1 MVLHVRDTQE
11 YPNGWAKLV
20 SELINRP
27 GWNRTRLAREA
38 GINRNTVRRW
48 IDGESSNISASSI
61 RLIADAAGIDYQTAA
76 EAAVGARAQDIRND
90 DDAIRII
97 DESDLPADIKD
108 ELKDMVRS
116 RRLESEES
124 LRRDI
129 EAELGRLSR
138 TRRNVS

>member
-61 RLIADAAGIDYQTAA
+61 RLIADAADIDYQV
-76 EAAVGARAQDIRND
+76 AAVKIAAHHLNTRHGVVIGDVVGSCRFRRRRPPVLA
-90 DDAIRII
+90 AIRPRRK
-97 DESDLPADIKD
+97 SA
-108 ELKDMVRS
+108 S
-116 RRLESEES
+116 RMQR
-124 LRRDI
+124 
-129 EAELGRLSR
+129 
-138 TRRNVS
+138 